1 MNSQIL
7 KRGINLL
14 KMIILP
20 IAVYIFFFLLTKAFG
35 VENFGVGS
43 DLVVIFRNAI
53 YTGFIALAVSYN
65 LTSGRI
71 DFSVGSTLILST
83 ILGASLALRYGLGPI
98 ELLLLSIL
106 FGVILGSIGG
116 LVYIL
121 LRIPPMVVSL
131 GVAMTYEALGYIVSG
146 GAGVKLI
153 GNQRLLVWATNP
165 HIYIMCAVIVFILYI
180 ILNFTI
186 FGYNTNALRSG
197 QELAVNVGI
206 NEKVN
211 TVLCYAIAGGLLAAA
226 GVVNMSVLGTISPDL
241 GLTSMSY
248 IQSAFLPMFIG
259 TTLAKYGDRNVGVI
273 IGALTQAII
282 TAAFGKL
289 GVSTSWQTILNGM
302 IVLAFFAY
310 SFNHYKI
317 VEWQMFK
324 EKKHQAKLD
333 QLEHS

>member
-14 KMIILP
+14 KMITLP

-83 ILGASLALRYGLGPI
+83 ILGASLALRHGLGPI

-180 ILNFTI
+180 ILNFTT

-248 IQSAFLPMFIG
+248 IQNAFLPMFIG
-259 TTLAKYGDRNVGVI
+259 VTLSKYGDRNVGVI

-310 SFNHYKI
+310 SFNYYKI

>member
-7 KRGINLL
+7 KRGMNLL

-20 IAVYIFFFLLTKAFG
+20 AVVYLFFFMLTQAFG

-43 DLVVIFRNAI
+43 DLIVIFRNAI

-116 LVYIL
+116 LVYII

-153 GNQRLLVWATNP
+153 GNQRLLVWATSP
-165 HIYIMCAVIVFILYI
+165 HIYIMCGVIVFILYI
-180 ILNFTI
+180 LLNFTT
-186 FGYNTNALRSG
+186 FGYNTNSLRSG

-259 TTLAKYGDRNVGVI
+259 VTLSKYGDRNVGVI

-324 EKKHQAKLD
+324 EKKQLAKLD
-333 QLEHS
+333 QLEQN